1 MALHDVSSIS
11 PTEPPRLARRVTM
24 SQPPVLNMRGERVGL
39 GPLSEELLPVYERWL
54 NDFDLLATLDR
65 RFRPLT
71 SDWIRTW
78 FERQSRGNSDTLVFT
93 IWDMATMIPIGN
105 TALQDIDM
113 RTRTAEFG
121 IFIAE
126 PQFRG
131 DGRGSETTRTMIRF
145 ALEHL
150 GLENVMLRVFDDNEP
165 AIRTYRSVG
174 FREIGRRR
182 GAHRRNGIPGDIVLM
197 DITPGDV
204 RPPTLAAD

>member
-1 MALHDVSSIS
+1 MALHNVSSIS
-11 PTEPPRLARRVTM
+11 HTAPPRVSRQPTV
-24 SQPPVLNMRGERVGL
+24 SHPPVLNMRGDRVGL
-39 GPLSEELLPVYERWL
+39 GPLNEELLPVYERWL
-54 NDFDLLATLDR
+54 NDFELLATLDR

-71 SDWIRTW
+71 NDWIRTW
-78 FERQSRGNSDTLVFT
+78 FERQSRGNGDTLVFT
-93 IWDMATMIPIGN
+93 IWDMAAMVPIGN

-126 PQFRG
+126 PQFRN
-131 DGRGSETTRTMIRF
+131 DGRGSETTRMMVRF
-145 ALEHL
+145 ALDHL

-165 AIRTYRSVG
+165 AIRTYKGVG

-197 DITPGDV
+197 DITPRDML
-204 RPPTLAAD
+204 PPVTAAD